1 MGNKNSRQS
10 SFIAGRKKCKYP
22 YLHWKRLRDNE
33 AWCRCGFSIVYSAEW
48 YDLEKRLSWAA
59 PSKARPVALKS
70 IKNSQDM
77 TSEYINELQT
87 HYRCVSATP
96 SHVEKMRFDHGF
108 LRFFGI
114 TQDPE
119 THDYIM
125 VTELAPYHDLRLRPS
140 FAEGTPENY
149 VRLATQCFHMNPSE
163 RPDARFLAHTFNNW
177 WNLTQEDNVLS
188 NAFITADEKIS
199 ELDTSFNK
207 HPDAIYTSRLITF
220 ENSDSNSSDKTLN
233 YLPPNVVKQI

>member
-1 MGNKNSRQS
+1 M
-10 SFIAGRKKCKYP
+10 
-22 YLHWKRLRDNE
+22 RLGVD
-33 AWCRCGFSIVYSAEW
+33 
-48 YDLEKRLSWAA
+48 RLSWAA

-87 HYRCVSATP
+87 HYRLDWSSKLYLLRNISGNLLTIHKA
-96 SHVEKMRFDHGF
+96 GF
-108 LRFFGI
+108 
-114 TQDPE
+114 
-119 THDYIM
+119 THRDLHPGNILVGQVKKDGKI
-125 VTELAPYHDLRLRPS
+125 VTVAKLAHL
-140 FAEGTPENY
+140 GTPENY